1 MMSTSFLESL
11 DARSDAIVD
20 ACTRCGACVAVCPT
34 PALTGNDAD
43 DPAAVAAGVIAIL
56 QAGDGPEPARRWAG
70 ECCGTG
76 HCLAACEHG
85 INPRFMLLM
94 ARRALA
100 QGRAREQRRA
110 AGKAAFQSMGRGV
123 RVLSRLQLD
132 PALLEKLNPS
142 SHPERD
148 APPDL
153 VFYTGCNML
162 KTPHIGLLCLDVL
175 DRLGVSYE
183 VHGGP
188 SACCGILQMR
198 PGDTDNAGRQGYRT
212 IERFAATGTSQV
224 LAWCPTCQI
233 QFGETL
239 LPGYRETRGPAFDMT
254 MFPVWLAQRLAALQP
269 MMSTEVRER
278 VAIYEFPGAPGV
290 QDAVRALLRAVPG
303 LELVDL
309 GIAGV
314 GYHLTSLASVPGY
327 RDRALAELL
336 RRAEAAGITTLAGI
350 FHSDHRELVGHEPEW
365 PFRIVNYMELVGAS
379 LGVSREDTFKRL
391 RLMRDVDAIL
401 AACSEQI
408 EANGLDPDEARE
420 VILADVLAG
429 QLLPVERARHPAC

>member
-1 MMSTSFLESL
+1 
-11 DARSDAIVD
+11 
-20 ACTRCGACVAVCPT
+20 
-34 PALTGNDAD
+34 
-43 DPAAVAAGVIAIL
+43 
-56 QAGDGPEPARRWAG
+56 
-70 ECCGTG
+70 
-76 HCLAACEHG
+76 
-85 INPRFMLLM
+85 
-94 ARRALA
+94 
-100 QGRAREQRRA
+100 
-110 AGKAAFQSMGRGV
+110 
-123 RVLSRLQLD
+123 
-132 PALLEKLNPS
+132 
-142 SHPERD
+142 
-148 APPDL
+148 
-153 VFYTGCNML
+153 
-162 KTPHIGLLCLDVL
+162 
-175 DRLGVSYE
+175 
-183 VHGGP
+183 
-188 SACCGILQMR
+188 
-198 PGDTDNAGRQGYRT
+198 
-212 IERFAATGTSQV
+212 
-224 LAWCPTCQI
+224 
-233 QFGETL
+233 
-239 LPGYRETRGPAFDMT
+239 MT

>member
-1 MMSTSFLESL
+1 MNTSFLDSL
-11 DARSDAIVD
+11 TARTDAIID
-20 ACTRCGACVAVCPT
+20 ACTRCGACVQVCPT
-34 PALTGNDAD
+34 PALTGNDAG
-43 DPAAVAAGVIAIL
+43 DPAAVATGVIQIL
-56 QAGDGPEPARRWAG
+56 RSGNGPEAARRWAS

-76 HCLAACEHG
+76 HCLNACEHG

-100 QGRAREQRRA
+100 QGRAQDERRA
-110 AGKAAFQSMGRGV
+110 AGKTAFKRMSRGV
-123 RVLSRLQLD
+123 RVLSRLQMPPD
-132 PALLEKLNPS
+132 LLAKLNPS

-153 VFYTGCNML
+153 IFYTGCNML

-188 SACCGILQMR
+188 SSCCGILQMR
-198 PGDTDNAGRQGYRT
+198 PGDVDNAGRQGYRT
-212 IERFAATGTSQV
+212 LERFAATGASQV

-239 LPGYRETRGPAFDMT
+239 LPGYRATRGPAFDMT
-254 MFPVWLAQRLAALQP
+254 MFPVYLAQRLAELEP
-269 MMSTEVRER
+269 MMTTSVRER
-278 VAIYEFPGAPGV
+278 VAVYEFPGAPGV

-303 LELVDL
+303 LELIDL
-309 GIAGV
+309 GIEGV
-314 GYHLTSLASVPGY
+314 GYHLTSLATVPGY
-327 RDRALAELL
+327 RDRTLADLL
-336 RRAEAAGITTLAGI
+336 RKAEAAGVTTLAGI
-350 FHSDHRELVGHEPEW
+350 FHSDHRELVAHEREW

-391 RLMRDVDAIL
+391 KFMRDVDQIL
-401 AACSEQI
+401 AASAELI
-408 EANGLDPDEARE
+408 AANGIDADEARE
-420 VILADVLAG
+420 VIVADLLSE
-429 QLLPVERARHPAC
+429 QLLPVERARHPVG

>member
-1 MMSTSFLESL
+1 MS
-11 DARSDAIVD
+11 
-20 ACTRCGACVAVCPT
+20 
-34 PALTGNDAD
+34 
-43 DPAAVAAGVIAIL
+43 
-56 QAGDGPEPARRWAG
+56 
-70 ECCGTG
+70 
-76 HCLAACEHG
+76 
-85 INPRFMLLM
+85 
-94 ARRALA
+94 
-100 QGRAREQRRA
+100 
-110 AGKAAFQSMGRGV
+110 RGV